1 MLLTHPAISPGIVLI
16 LALGTTGRLRIQGDI
31 VGVYIRVALYALR
44 VECTVDHASIRSEA
58 GIIHRNADVCISP
71 WETIV
76 PFFRS
81 TVFTRLVVLLTAGA
95 YRQYPAGKG
104 DVKGICDSGRR
115 EA

>member
-1 MLLTHPAISPGIVLI
+1 MLLTHPAISSGIVLI
-16 LALGTTGRLRIQGDI
+16 LALGTTRRLGIQSDI

-44 VECTVDHASIRSEA
+44 VKCAVDHASIRSEA
-58 GIIHRNADVCISP
+58 GVIHRNTDVCISP

-81 TVFTRLVVLLTAGA
+81 AVFTRLVVLLTAGA
-95 YRQYPAGKG
+95 YGKYPAGKG
-104 DVKGICDSGRR
+104 DVKSIREPRRR